1 MPRHTFFFL
10 IDRPREL
17 HKAMRKEK
25 YLPSPPLYHNKHR
38 RINRLDIKI
47 KEDNKN
53 KELKGEYII
62 IAVEI
67 VQITRLPIEDNG

>member
-1 MPRHTFFFL
+1 
-10 IDRPREL
+10 
-17 HKAMRKEK
+17 MRKEK

-53 KELKGEYII
+53 KELNEDYII
-62 IAVEI
+62 SV
-67 VQITRLPIEDNG
+67 VDSIERYQGYQ

>member
-1 MPRHTFFFL
+1 MMPRHTFIYL

-53 KELKGEYII
+53 KELNEDYII
-62 IAVEI
+62 SAVDSI
-67 VQITRLPIEDNG
+67 DRYQGYQ

>member
-1 MPRHTFFFL
+1 MMPRHTFFFL

-53 KELKGEYII
+53 KELNEDYII
-62 IAVEI
+62 SV
-67 VQITRLPIEDNG
+67 VDSIERYQGYQ